1 MYLIQIGSGSANY
14 DTYVQDGFT
23 NFVKKEN
30 IEDPIFIIEANPV
43 HLKNLKKY
51 WENKKNVKIFNFAII
66 PDNIQKEKMTFF
78 YSLND
83 YPNYQI
89 FSNSKLFVEKYFPKE
104 TINEKVVECIKI
116 SKFLDENRITNID
129 YLSLDI
135 EGMDYEVLINLDLN
149 RFKIKNISFE
159 HLHLSLWQ
167 KVKIILK
174 LVKNR
179 YFFSGMGFDI
189 RKSDWMFTKDYR
201 SKKILTYLLPITP
214 RRIWKKYSFSR
225 QI

>member
-23 NFVKKEN
+23 NFVKKKN

-43 HLKNLKKY
+43 HLENLEKY

-66 PDNIQKEKMTFF
+66 PDNIQKDKMTFF

-116 SKFLDENRITNID
+116 SKFLEENRITTID

-201 SKKILTYLLPITP
+201 KKKILTYLLPITP

>member
-23 NFVKKEN
+23 NFVKKQN

>member
-23 NFVKKEN
+23 NFVKKKN